1 MSTVRMSSYLTNEI
15 IQEFKKSFDKAN
27 PALESAPKYG
37 DLIYNTYIGPGIESV
52 KEAADEAFK
61 SIGFNTDHLF
71 KSVNDLSL
79 KASITTSIVNYKTE
93 ATTTG
98 ETGYQIIKTLKENV
112 DVPVSLTTERLVPV
126 KLDTNRYSSYPH
138 PIVLKIPRHKDKN
151 VEYLCARLEYNL
163 ELNAKKDLASKQV
176 AKLLGEFTT
185 LNQALKAW
193 PALSKL
199 VSADKL
205 SKVHT
210 KQERKRKQ
218 DLQKEVADRV
228 VVSGDLNKTIL
239 AGALIGDKT

>member
-27 PALESAPKYG
+27 PALEDAPKYG

-52 KEAADEAFK
+52 KEAANEAFK
-61 SIGFNTDHLF
+61 SIGFNADGLF
-71 KSVNDLSL
+71 KSMNNLDL
-79 KASITTSIVNYKTE
+79 KASITTCTVSYKAE
-93 ATTTG
+93 APNIGTYEITK
-98 ETGYQIIKTLKENV
+98 ILKENFN
-112 DVPVSLTTERLVPV
+112 VPVSLTTERLVPV
-126 KLDTNRYSSYPH
+126 KLDTNRYSSYSH
-138 PIVLKIPRHKDKN
+138 PITLKIPRHKDKN
-151 VEYLCARLEYNL
+151 IEYLCARLEYNL
-163 ELNAKKDLASKQV
+163 ELHAKKDLASKQV
-176 AKLLGEFTT
+176 AKLLAEFTT

-218 DLQKEVADRV
+218 DLQKEVADRI

>member
-1 MSTVRMSSYLTNEI
+1 MSTVRMSDYLTNMI
-15 IQEFKKSFDKAN
+15 ISEFKKSFDKAN
-27 PALESAPKYG
+27 PPLEDVPKYG
-37 DLIYNTYIGPGIESV
+37 DLIYNTYIGPGIKSL
-52 KEAADEAFK
+52 KETADEAFK
-61 SIGFNTDHLF
+61 SIGFDADTLF
-71 KSVNDLSL
+71 ASVNQLTLEAAITRSECSNQSL
-79 KASITTSIVNYKTE
+79 
-93 ATTTG
+93 G
-98 ETGYQIIKTLKENV
+98 EMKSSPQVTKTLKEKHRLTI
-112 DVPVSLTTERLVPV
+112 PLTTERLVPV
-126 KLDTNRYSSYPH
+126 SIDKSYSSRYST
-138 PIVLKIPRHKDKN
+138 PITLAISRHEDKN

-163 ELNAKKDLASKQV
+163 ELQAKRWLAAKQV
-176 AKLLGEFTT
+176 ENLLREFTT

-218 DLQKEVADRV
+218 DLQKEVADRI